1 MRIPGI
7 RRLGRPSL
15 QERYD
20 EGQTVSELL
29 DRLSDDDLDR
39 LNDLLPWRAFTVDS
53 RGRPFG
59 GTAWRGKRDRPS
71 ELPDRR
77 ILLFHERFDLSD
89 KHVLEVG
96 CFEGIHTIA
105 LCRLAE
111 QVTAVDARIE
121 NVAKTIVRCGFF
133 DVRPRVAVCDVEAV
147 ENDALLHADLCHHVG
162 VLYHLDDPVTHL
174 RRLGTWVSRGVM
186 LDTHYADDEDAT
198 EEYTVDGERFRYRHY
213 RERGRADVFSG
224 IQPSSKWLRLGD
236 IERLL
241 LAAGFGTVEIV
252 ETRDERNG
260 LRVLI
265 FAERSAK
272 RTTTP

>member
-7 RRLGRPSL
+7 RRLGRPAL
-15 QERYD
+15 RERYD
-20 EGQTVSELL
+20 EGTTTSELL
-29 DRLSDDDLDR
+29 ERLSDDDLNQ
-39 LNDLLPWRAFTVDS
+39 LNELLPWRAFTVDS
-53 RGRPFG
+53 RGRPLG

-111 QVTAVDARIE
+111 RVTAVDARVE

-133 DVRPRVAVCDVEAV
+133 DVRPRVGVCDLEEA
-147 ENDALLHADLCHHVG
+147 EDEELLHADLCHHVG

-174 RRLGTWVSRGVM
+174 RRLGTWISRGVM
-186 LDTHYADDEDAT
+186 LDTHYTEATDAT
-198 EEYTVDGERFRYRHY
+198 EEYTSGAERFRFRRY
-213 RERGRADVFSG
+213 REGGRRDVFSG
-224 IQPSSKWLRLGD
+224 IRPSAKWLLLDD
-236 IERLL
+236 IEAVLRT
-241 LAAGFGTVEIV
+241 AGFGTVEIV
-252 ETRDERNG
+252 EKRAERNG
-260 LRVLI
+260 PRVLL
-265 FAERSAK
+265 FAER
-272 RTTTP
+272 